1 MRALLLEDDEATRTL
16 YRECIECAGHE
27 VLACGTIKEALDVLR
42 TNEVDLLVID
52 LLIGDTNSLGL
63 AQYAGYAAPLAD
75 IILVT
80 GSQRFAKG
88 EVLSEYPGIN
98 WVLRKPL
105 PVSDLEA
112 FVSHAEYRMEKRAQQ
127 MVGVS

>member
-1 MRALLLEDDEATRTL
+1 MRALLLEDDQATRTL
-16 YRECIECAGHE
+16 YRECIECAGHD
-27 VLACGTIKEALDVLR
+27 VLECGTIKEALDALR
-42 TNEVDLLVID
+42 NNNVDLLIID

-63 AQYAGYAAPLAD
+63 AQYAGYAAPWAD

-98 WVLRKPL
+98 WILRKPL

-112 FVSHAEYRMEKRAQQ
+112 FVSHAEHRLERRVQEA
-127 MVGVS
+127 VGA